1 MGTNLANTKVLL
13 LGYTG
18 YIGATLAK
26 VLLEKNI
33 QVVCPV
39 RNKKPF
45 KKNKN
50 IVFVDMSQIESFLET
65 SKVKPTTVIS
75 CIASRKGGVTDSWDV
90 EYTLNKFFLNL
101 CKRVGINR
109 FILLSAICVQKPTL
123 EFQKAKL
130 AFETLLKLS
139 LIHI

>member
-39 RNKKPF
+39 RNKKPP
-45 KKNKN
+45 KKN
-50 IVFVDMSQIESFLET
+50 
-65 SKVKPTTVIS
+65 
-75 CIASRKGGVTDSWDV
+75 
-90 EYTLNKFFLNL
+90 
-101 CKRVGINR
+101 
-109 FILLSAICVQKPTL
+109 
-123 EFQKAKL
+123 
-130 AFETLLKLS
+130 
-139 LIHI
+139 